1 MKPENGQFDNP
12 IANLEARRVMR
23 SYQRGES
30 RPGPSNFYDQDAPE
44 GVSNTEHT
52 AVYTRMVGRKPAKDV
67 FVADRRTTGERP
79 TAEDL
84 SNNERRHLERKVAYD
99 DSRIESVSPRSVLR
113 KAKDKVSKVIDHV
126 SLLSD
131 HAMGLHKE
139 EAHPVCVQCTDPG
152 WDTRAWDSVVFK

>member
-1 MKPENGQFDNP
+1 MNPENGQFDNP

-30 RPGPSNFYDQDAPE
+30 SPGPSNFYDQDAPE
-44 GVSNTEHT
+44 TASSGEST
-52 AVYTRMVGRKPAKDV
+52 AVYTRMVDQKPAKDV
-67 FVADRRTTGERP
+67 FVPNRNTGSGRP
-79 TAEDL
+79 TAADL
-84 SNNERRHLERKVAYD
+84 SDNERRHLERKVAYD
-99 DSRIESVSPRSVLR
+99 ESRIESVSPRSALR
-113 KAKDKVSKVIDHV
+113 RVKDRVSKVVDHV
-126 SLLSD
+126 SLLGD